1 MHDLKLLPLL
11 VLGTLVVSVSTFA
24 VVISLVMHKQRQVKN
39 RLARQKME
47 FDYGQALLNTR
58 LEVQEITLNM
68 LAHELH
74 DNITQSLTGCYMQ
87 FNIAA
92 TISNDEAKETILGQA
107 KENLLGI
114 ISNVRLLSH
123 SLATSMIE
131 ERNLEDAIKAELD
144 RIQTFS
150 NINCLLQ
157 SESLHELEPEQRLI
171 VFRIVQEALQNT
183 LKHARAKNITI
194 SIDEIEE
201 NYRIR
206 IADDGQGFD
215 NETAVVG
222 GSLGL
227 KTMQERV
234 MILKGEWKLNSVQGK
249 GTTIDLRVP
258 LSPLDGKDKSS
269 NRR

>member
-1 MHDLKLLPLL
+1 
-11 VLGTLVVSVSTFA
+11 VSTFA

-47 FDYGQALLNTR
+47 FDYSQSLLKTR
-58 LEVQEITLNM
+58 LEVQETTLNM
-68 LAHELH
+68 LARELH

-87 FNIAA
+87 FNIASGM
-92 TISNDEAKETILGQA
+92 TNEVAKETFLCQA
-107 KENLLGI
+107 KENLLGT

-123 SLATSMIE
+123 SLATSMVE
-131 ERNLEDAIKAELD
+131 ERNLDDVIQAELG

-150 NINCLLQ
+150 KIHCMLR

-171 VFRIVQEALQNT
+171 VFRIVQEALQNI

-201 NYRIR
+201 NYRVR
-206 IADDGQGFD
+206 ITDDGQGFD
-215 NETAVVG
+215 TEAALVR

-227 KTMQERV
+227 ISMQERV
-234 MILKGEWKLNSVQGK
+234 TMLKGDWKLNSNLGK
-249 GTTIDLRVP
+249 GTIIDLTVP
-258 LSPLDGKDKSS
+258 LKHPNGKDKSS
-269 NRR
+269 DRR